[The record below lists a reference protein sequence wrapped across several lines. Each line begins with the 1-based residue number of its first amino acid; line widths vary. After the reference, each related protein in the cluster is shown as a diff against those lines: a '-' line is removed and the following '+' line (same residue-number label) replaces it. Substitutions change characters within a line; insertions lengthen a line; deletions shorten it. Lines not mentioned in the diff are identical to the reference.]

1 MDLGMPAI
9 HTNADVA
16 AQTSGFTLYD
26 GTGGFSLDIRQ
37 KRAVSGKSIIGM
49 PEYFLDMET
58 GRGSGSGIGSD
69 SKCFY

>member
-9 HTNADVA
+9 RANADVA

-37 KRAVSGKSIIGM
+37 KRVVPGKSIIGM

-58 GRGSGSGIGSD
+58 GRGSDPGIGSD
-69 SKCFY
+69 SKSFY